1 MVLASKFAHFDD
13 DSGERLAAVSDSD
26 YEIAA
31 RLNAIT

>member
-13 DSGERLAAVSDSD
+13 DSGERPAAVGDSD
-26 YEIAA
+26 YESMA